1 MRVADYV
8 MNRLVNEGVRHIFQV
23 TGRGALFLSDAVAKH
38 EELESISLHHE
49 QSCSYAAVGYADQE
63 LSLIHI

>member
-8 MNRLVNEGVRHIFQV
+8 MNRLVNEGVNHIFQV

-38 EELESISLHHE
+38 EELKSIS
-49 QSCSYAAVGYADQE
+49 CITNKAAVMLRLGT
-63 LSLIHI
+63 LSKNL